1 MTTYDVLS
9 LVAAVLFGSL
19 AVATALRRQEGRLT
33 GELGLMSLF
42 LFAYCAADGLEEVAP
57 GPRWHGLTEVA
68 AALAAAP
75 AISLLAGFLGL
86 RRRLRP
92 LLVLMY
98 VYFVGLALLSLGPRL
113 HPALAGFPGSDAW
126 AFAMLAGLVAAV
138 AVLGPRFVRHARTSP
153 GAERVRCYMLGAA
166 AALGFGGV
174 ATDLASIGGLPA
186 PRLAAIGLALAALV
200 LGAMLLETRGLFDR
214 PKTSALVTIVLLALV
229 AVVGEVLVV
238 AVSVRRTGLLVFGTV
253 FVLISFLVAVRPLV
267 HLVTTRR
274 ARRRYHQTLGQW
286 VDQITHDVLNPTAAI
301 KGAAQLVQEDLRNGA
316 PVDPAF
322 LQLIEKKADQLERT
336 VRELERLARV
346 QPDLTALDLG
356 ALIDAVV
363 AAERA
368 ARGPSVEVVAEV
380 EPGLPKVQ
388 ADAPLLTAALENLAA
403 NAAQAMPEGGRI
415 TLRAEARRT
424 PLGQRVVL
432 EVEDTG
438 PGIDPRTL
446 ERVFEPGFTTR
457 AVGRGNGLP
466 YVWEVVRAHQGT
478 IRITSRLER
487 GTRVRIELP
496 A

>member
-1 MTTYDVLS
+1 
-9 LVAAVLFGSL
+9 
-19 AVATALRRQEGRLT
+19 
-33 GELGLMSLF
+33 
-42 LFAYCAADGLEEVAP
+42 
-57 GPRWHGLTEVA
+57 
-68 AALAAAP
+68 
-75 AISLLAGFLGL
+75 
-86 RRRLRP
+86 
-92 LLVLMY
+92 
-98 VYFVGLALLSLGPRL
+98 
-113 HPALAGFPGSDAW
+113 
-126 AFAMLAGLVAAV
+126 
-138 AVLGPRFVRHARTSP
+138 
-153 GAERVRCYMLGAA
+153 
-166 AALGFGGV
+166 
-174 ATDLASIGGLPA
+174 
-186 PRLAAIGLALAALV
+186 
-200 LGAMLLETRGLFDR
+200 
-214 PKTSALVTIVLLALV
+214 
-229 AVVGEVLVV
+229 
-238 AVSVRRTGLLVFGTV
+238 
-253 FVLISFLVAVRPLV
+253 VLISFLVAVRPLV

-301 KGAAQLVQEDLRNGA
+301 KGAAQLVQEDLRNGL

-368 ARGPSVEVVAEV
+368 ARGPSVEVAAEV

-466 YVWEVVRAHQGT
+466 YVREVVRAHQGT